1 MSLIRYVERVRY
13 RDVLG
18 NVCLMVRLLAFV
30 LLVPLGVSLLAGE
43 FLYSLI
49 LGGLVLASFG
59 LGIVGRRAG
68 EFQIEGKEAL
78 IVVGLSYLAFFVF
91 GAMVYLPAAG
101 FWDGLFEAVSGFTT
115 TGLSVLKVESL
126 PRTAV
131 FFRSYSQ
138 WIGGVGIVILGL
150 IVFRLPGR
158 DARSLLGPD
167 FHTQSLLGTIRQT
180 ARKVLAVYL
189 VLTGLGFL
197 AFALAGMGWF
207 DALVH
212 ILSTVSTGGFSS
224 HSRSVGF
231 FPGPAIP
238 AVMIVFMTLG
248 GIGFPAYY
256 RLVRR
261 GPGAFFR
268 DAELLLLLGL
278 GLGASVLFILV
289 DVGSGRPALTGL
301 FQSFSALTTTG
312 FATVGYDRWPSLVK
326 GLSVVLMCLGG
337 SSFSTAGGF
346 KLIRVV
352 ILAKLMGWFVAKR
365 ILPPTATVP
374 ITVEGTPVSEGDLK
388 TVFSLL
394 VFGLVIL
401 VLSST
406 AFMLAGFAP
415 LDSVFECTSALGTV
429 GLSSGIT
436 SSRLPAVLRLV
447 LMFDMWAG
455 RLEILSVLVIL
466 FPPVWAGRR
475 VK

>member
-1 MSLIRYVERVRY
+1 MSLVRFVEPVSY
-13 RDVLG
+13 RAVGG
-18 NVCLMVRLLAFV
+18 NLCLMVRLLAFV

-43 FLYSLI
+43 YVFSLI
-49 LGGLVLASFG
+49 LAGLAAAAFG
-59 LGIVGRRAG
+59 LGTIGRRAG
-68 EFQIEGKEAL
+68 DFRIESKEAL
-78 IVVGLSYLAFFVF
+78 IVVGLSYLAFFLF
-91 GAMVYLPAAG
+91 GAVVYLPAAS
-101 FWDGLFEAVSGFTT
+101 FWNGLFEAVSGFTT

-138 WIGGVGIVILGL
+138 WVGGVGIVILSL
-150 IVFRLPGR
+150 IFFRLPGR
-158 DARSLLGPD
+158 DARRLLGPE

-180 ARKVLAVYL
+180 ARKVLAIYL
-189 VLTGLGFL
+189 ALTALGFL

-212 ILSTVSTGGFSS
+212 IMSTVSTGGFSS
-224 HSRSVGF
+224 HSQSVGF
-231 FPGPAIP
+231 FPGAAIP
-238 AVMIVFMTLG
+238 AVMVVFMALG
-248 GIGFPAYY
+248 GIGFPVYY

-261 GPGAFFR
+261 GPAAFFR
-268 DAELLLLLGL
+268 DAQLLVLLGL
-278 GLGASVLFILV
+278 GLGAALLFILV
-289 DVGSGRPALTGL
+289 ETGPGRPVLTGL

-312 FATVGYDRWPSLVK
+312 FTTVGYPRWPSLVK

-346 KLIRVV
+346 KLIRVI
-352 ILAKLMGWFVAKR
+352 ILAKLMGWFMAKR
-365 ILPPTATVP
+365 TLPEAATVP
-374 ITVEGTPVSEGDLK
+374 ITVEGTPVSEADLK

-415 LDSVFECTSALGTV
+415 LDSVFESTSALGTV

-436 SSRLPAVLRLV
+436 SPGLPAGLKLV

-455 RLEILSVLVIL
+455 RLEILSVLVIF
-466 FPPVWAGRR
+466 FPPVWAARR